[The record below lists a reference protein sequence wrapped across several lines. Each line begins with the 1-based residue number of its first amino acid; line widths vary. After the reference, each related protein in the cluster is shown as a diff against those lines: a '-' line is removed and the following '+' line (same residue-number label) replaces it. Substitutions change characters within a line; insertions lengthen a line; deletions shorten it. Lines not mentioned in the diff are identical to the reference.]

1 MQLEKIISGWQN
13 NHFHYLSEKNNI
25 MKSGL
30 IRGLALI
37 GVGAFIIYWAITHSP
52 KAGALKV
59 ISNEIAGSYTMGE
72 GAYYASLI
80 AGIILVVLG
89 LMRSYK
95 SMK

>member
-1 MQLEKIISGWQN
+1 
-13 NHFHYLSEKNNI
+13 

-37 GVGAFIIYWAITHSP
+37 GIGAFIIYWAITHSP
-52 KAGALKV
+52 KAGVGKM
-59 ISNEIAGSYTMGE
+59 ITNELSGSYTMGE

-89 LMRSYK
+89 LLRSYK
-95 SMK
+95 SM